1 MSGRNGLFSRGKS
14 RKGQYHIIKIKIR
27 LFQKILKEKTHH
39 KLRKHMTGTMAVCF
53 CNFLSKLIMLCK

>member
-14 RKGQYHIIKIKIR
+14 HKGQYHIIKNKNETISENFER
-27 LFQKILKEKTHH
+27 ENTSQ
-39 KLRKHMTGTMAVCF
+39 LRKRMTGTMAVCF